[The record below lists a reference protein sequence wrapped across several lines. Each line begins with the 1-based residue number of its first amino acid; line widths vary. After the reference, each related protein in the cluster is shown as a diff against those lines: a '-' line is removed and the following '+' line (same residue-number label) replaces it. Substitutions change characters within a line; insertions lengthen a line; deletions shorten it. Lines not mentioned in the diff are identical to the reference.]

1 MAYTSQSAISAKIPA
16 PHLND
21 ACDDDGD
28 GSADS
33 GVLDSIIAGAEIAVN
48 AYLAGLFA
56 VPFTTTVP
64 AVCQEAALVFAC
76 EMVYD
81 RRQILDKNPYKE
93 RADFWRTR
101 LERIGAGEL
110 PLDATIEK
118 EYTPGAAIT
127 EDVSVNESMS

>member
-1 MAYTSQSAISAKIPA
+1 MAYTTQAKLIGKIPA

-33 GVLDSIIAGAEIAVN
+33 GVLDAIIANAATAVD
-48 AYLAGLFA
+48 AYLAGLFE
-56 VPFTTTVP
+56 VPFTDP
-64 AVCQEAALVFAC
+64 APAACQEAALIFAC
-76 EMVYD
+76 EEVYD
-81 RRQILDKNPYKE
+81 RRQVSDRNPFKE
-93 RADFWRTR
+93 RADWWRKR
-101 LERIGAGEL
+101 LEAIGKGEI

-127 EDVSVNESMS
+127 ENVSVDESMT